1 MKYTRLSENYN
12 KNILIPS
19 GDSPYDHI
27 RDKTKPYFVSMMNYN
42 EDDYK
47 KWEATGSVAGIE
59 KSTTNKIWWDF
70 DNKEDVAVALRD
82 TAKVYD
88 ELLQH
93 FKEENIQLAFSGNK
107 GFSIVIFTEQE
118 LSLEQSKSIAYKF
131 AGTLST
137 FDTKNYD
144 NQRIFRLTLTKN
156 EKSNLYKIPLTRE
169 ELNLEVEQIKEIASD
184 PSVYDAYDLESY
196 YKPATVPTSLLSVSI
211 TIPIKKKENVSII
224 NTDLDFSKKPKH
236 LSNCRWA
243 LQNGHFVSG
252 SRSNA
257 LLCLGAT
264 YKNQGF
270 NLEQVYRLLKGVA
283 ETQAQVNDAE
293 RFDDKRLYNTIITQ
307 IFGTQWQ
314 NGQFTCKEKDSWLG
328 KYCQSLGAHKCSHE
342 ETVTVKTNDV
352 FNLFTDYAKDY
363 DKNVLTTGIEELDK
377 HMKFMVGTSNAILG
391 PPGIGKTSIIL
402 QILQNNS
409 SKNVPS
415 ILFSY
420 DMFHSALFMR
430 MVQKETGYS
439 QEKIFDIFRYSK
451 KDQELIKGILEDKY
465 KNVTFCFKA
474 GQTTQQIEETILDTE
489 NRTGEKVKLTVF
501 DYHELITSD
510 YSDATAASSQVA
522 QRLRQI
528 ANERKTCSIDLLQP
542 SKNYTSPSD
551 EITSYNA
558 AKGSSSIAQSLT
570 SMLGC
575 SRPGFNPR
583 KPEEDKFFN
592 ITCLKNRNGRLFSLD
607 FKWDGLRGMILPLED
622 DERSELKELRDRKAA
637 EKEQG
642 DNSWN

>member
-1 MKYTRLSENYN
+1 
-12 KNILIPS
+12 
-19 GDSPYDHI
+19 
-27 RDKTKPYFVSMMNYN
+27 MMNYN